1 MVLLAV
7 SAVCIFFQITTGAIT
22 IGCDNLAGVNRS
34 NGDWL
39 KVNQNTKHADLIRAI
54 RRLKHS
60 LPIQIHFTHVDGHQD
75 RTTAIHDLPRLA
87 QLNIAMDNTAKTRL
101 RSLIHSSAPPLHTAP
116 LRYEGWHCTLDGR
129 KITSDPSTAVR
140 QLVFGRRL
148 QQHLHTR
155 NLLSADAFQDVDWD
169 ALESATAHFPPLY
182 KLWMSKHV
190 SGFFGIGKMMKHWG
204 FWEDQRCPCCHH
216 VKEDKAHLL
225 TCPESSCVEKWADSV
240 RGLQEWLQE
249 MDTAPDLQHCIINA
263 LSARKLTQSFTA
275 VSKQSV
281 RHAAVAQDRIGWMSF
296 TEGKITKRWRTIQA
310 TYYREIESTRSA
322 NKWAAGLV
330 TTLLSMTHSQWT
342 HRNSILHARDAH
354 GLRLREGKELDTA
367 ISLQLQSGLDGL
379 HPRDY
384 HLIERGR
391 DKVFRMTGSGKLSW
405 LASIRIA
412 RETYRVQAAKDMD
425 CMRNLMTNYFAP
437 T

>member
-1 MVLLAV
+1 
-7 SAVCIFFQITTGAIT
+7 
-22 IGCDNLAGVNRS
+22 
-34 NGDWL
+34 
-39 KVNQNTKHADLIRAI
+39 
-54 RRLKHS
+54 
-60 LPIQIHFTHVDGHQD
+60 
-75 RTTAIHDLPRLA
+75 
-87 QLNIAMDNTAKTRL
+87 
-101 RSLIHSSAPPLHTAP
+101 
-116 LRYEGWHCTLDGR
+116 LRYKGWHCTLDGR

-190 SGFFGIGKMMKHWG
+190 SGFFGTGKMMKHWG

-281 RHAAVAQDRIGWMSF
+281 RHAAVAQDHIGWMSF
-296 TEGKITKRWRTIQA
+296 TEGKITKCWRTIQA

-412 RETYRVQAAKDMD
+412 RETYRVQAAKDTD